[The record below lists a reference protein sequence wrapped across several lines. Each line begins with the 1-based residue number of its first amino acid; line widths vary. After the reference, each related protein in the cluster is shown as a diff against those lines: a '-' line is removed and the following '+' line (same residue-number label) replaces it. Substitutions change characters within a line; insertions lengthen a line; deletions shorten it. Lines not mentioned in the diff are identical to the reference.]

1 MTKTIA
7 AQTSAP
13 ADFVEKATV
22 SATFSVNAD
31 GEYYIGWHFN
41 TAMQLEAGA
50 FNIYYIEL
58 KGKVRRRR
66 TCCRNRRNGYSSCQR
81 RPFGSCCIYCTDKD
95 SGRHSIV
102 EPIKDRGVPWRTV
115 CQDFRQSDTGC
126 CPELHRYQCS

>member
-41 TAMQLEAGA
+41 TANAARGRS

-58 KGKVRRRR
+58 KEKLG
-66 TCCRNRRNGYSSCQR
+66 
-81 RPFGSCCIYCTDKD
+81 
-95 SGRHSIV
+95 
-102 EPIKDRGVPWRTV
+102 EGVPAAVTGATV
-115 CQDFRQSDTGC
+115 TPAANGAIRQLLHL
-126 CPELHRYQCS
+126 LHRQRLRQA